1 MPQPRRSDKPANAV
15 VAFRATAAELAEL
28 DRLVAELPGLSER
41 SRGAV
46 LRHLAHEAAH
56 GAVVPL
62 TDEEAAE
69 VDCLAALLPPGQK
82 DRSRGA
88 VLRHLAHEAAHGA
101 VVPLTD
107 EDRMVLG
114 AMLAKRAA
122 ELARLG
128 FHDLVP
134 HLTPGRMLQALLR
147 AQAAP
152 VAVVAPVEPV
162 AVVAHEAP
170 LDVEHEAPVAV
181 VAPVEPVAPVVAHE
195 AVVAPA
201 AAPVAI
207 LDALVAH
214 PELRALARPPVAA
227 LLAAEGRPLPVV
239 RRALGELAEHA
250 RDAAAVGEPWSAST
264 LIRKARAYVR
274 RAYADPVTSSTST
287 PAPEPPPPPPRLDAT
302 VAELRA
308 FRAALAAGPSTP
320 PRRRR

>member
-181 VAPVEPVAPVVAHE
+181 VAPVEPVAVVAHEAPLDVEHEAPVAVVAPVEPVAPVVAHE
-195 AVVAPA
+195 AP
-201 AAPVAI
+201 
-207 LDALVAH
+207 
-214 PELRALARPPVAA
+214 LA
-227 LLAAEGRPLPVV
+227 
-239 RRALGELAEHA
+239 
-250 RDAAAVGEPWSAST
+250 AAAV
-264 LIRKARAYVR
+264 
-274 RAYADPVTSSTST
+274 
-287 PAPEPPPPPPRLDAT
+287 
-302 VAELRA
+302 
-308 FRAALAAGPSTP
+308 RAAVRAAVAAGERQTPLGKEAGIDSGLMSRFMGEKQPLSAAKLTKLAAILREKGYL
-320 PRRRR
+320 R

>member
-28 DRLVAELPGLSER
+28 DRLVAELPGLSE
-41 SRGAV
+41 
-46 LRHLAHEAAH
+46 
-56 GAVVPL
+56 
-62 TDEEAAE
+62 
-69 VDCLAALLPPGQK
+69 
-82 DRSRGA
+82 RSRGA

-181 VAPVEPVAPVVAHE
+181 VAPVEPVAVVAHEAPLDVEHEAPVAVVAPVEPVAPVVAHE
-195 AVVAPA
+195 AP
-201 AAPVAI
+201 
-207 LDALVAH
+207 
-214 PELRALARPPVAA
+214 LA
-227 LLAAEGRPLPVV
+227 
-239 RRALGELAEHA
+239 
-250 RDAAAVGEPWSAST
+250 AAAV
-264 LIRKARAYVR
+264 
-274 RAYADPVTSSTST
+274 
-287 PAPEPPPPPPRLDAT
+287 
-302 VAELRA
+302 
-308 FRAALAAGPSTP
+308 RAAVRAAVAAGERQTPLGKEAGIDSGLMSRFMGEKQPLSAAKLTKLAAILREKGYL
-320 PRRRR
+320 R